1 MKPMM
6 AAIRYR
12 FVSMLVLAMTLPL
25 AMAVMAFAE
34 SGSHGDGHAEM
45 HEHYNMWIDNRGFGC
60 CDNRDCRP
68 VHADATPEG
77 WRVWIDGQWVRVPPD
92 AVLHIPSPD
101 GRSHVCMAAGAVEPR
116 CFVPGEPRS

>member
-1 MKPMM
+1 MI

-25 AMAVMAFAE
+25 AMAMMAFAE

-68 VHADATPEG
+68 SCRCHASSLLKKVFRVGPRATL
-77 WRVWIDGQWVRVPPD
+77 VRLSV
-92 AVLHIPSPD
+92 S
-101 GRSHVCMAAGAVEPR
+101 
-116 CFVPGEPRS
+116 

>member
-1 MKPMM
+1 MM

-25 AMAVMAFAE
+25 AMAMMAFAE

-45 HEHYNMWIDNRGFGC
+45 HEHYNKWIDNRGFGC

-68 VHADATPEG
+68 VHADATQ
-77 WRVWIDGQWVRVPPD
+77 RVGGCGLMANGSGCLRTLCCTFP
-92 AVLHIPSPD
+92 
-101 GRSHVCMAAGAVEPR
+101 RRMAAATSAWLQAPSSRAASYPANRGVEI
-116 CFVPGEPRS
+116 